1 MSTTRRS
8 VRWVEPGQTPL
19 EPRYVVW
26 ELTLKCD
33 LACRHC
39 GSRAGRVRA
48 DELSLDEARSVIE
61 QLAALGTEAITFI
74 GGEAYLHADWLA
86 IVEATV
92 QAGIHATLTTGGRGL
107 TPALCRQ
114 AAAAGMSGVSV
125 SIDGMASTHDT
136 LRAVPGSFE
145 AALRALD
152 ATRDAGMRPMTN
164 TQFSR
169 LNLHEVD
176 ALADLFVA
184 HGAVAWQVQLTG
196 PMGRAADRPEWLL
209 QPYEIIELVDALAQA
224 SRRLREAVPGF
235 VLNAGNNLGYF
246 GPHESDI
253 REAPYPGCQAG
264 SYILGIESNGDIK
277 GCPSLP
283 SGPYVG
289 GNVRET
295 SLAQLWQNNVTIG
308 FSREDTATRRAALW
322 GHCGTCYYADHCLG
336 GCTWTAHTL
345 LGRPGNMPYC
355 YHRAETLR
363 AKGRRERIRKV
374 EAAPGTPFD
383 FGRFEL
389 VEEDWTAP

>member
-1 MSTTRRS
+1 MSPATRS
-8 VRWVEPGQTPL
+8 VRWIEPGKTPL

-39 GSRAGRVRA
+39 GSRAGVARK
-48 DELSLDEARSVIE
+48 DELSVDEARALIDE
-61 QLAALGTEAITFI
+61 LAALGADAITFI
-74 GGEAYLHADWLA
+74 GGEAYLHPDWLE
-86 IVEATV
+86 IIEATV
-92 QAGIHATLTTGGRGL
+92 KAGIHATLTTGGRRL
-107 TPALCRQ
+107 TPDLCRR
-114 AAAAGMSGVSV
+114 AAAAGLSGVSV
-125 SIDGMASTHDT
+125 SIDGIGPTHDT
-136 LRAVPGSFE
+136 LRAVQGSYDS
-145 AALRALD
+145 ALRALD
-152 ATRDAGMRPMTN
+152 AARDAGLRAMTN

-176 ALADLFVA
+176 ELADVFIA
-184 HGAVAWQVQLTG
+184 HDVQAWQVQLTG

-209 QPYEIIELVDALAQA
+209 QPYEIIGLVDSLAAAAKRIRAL
-224 SRRLREAVPGF
+224 RPNF

-246 GPHESDI
+246 GPHEMDI
-253 REAPYPGCQAG
+253 REAPYPGCNAG

-295 SLAQLWQNNVTIG
+295 PLSELWHHNTTIG
-308 FSREDTATRRAALW
+308 FTRGDTASRRAKLW
-322 GHCGTCYYADHCLG
+322 GHCATCYYADHCLG

-374 EAAPGTPFD
+374 QTAPGTPFD

-389 VEEDWTAP
+389 IEEDWSGD

>member
-1 MSTTRRS
+1 MSRTGRN
-8 VRWVEPGQTPL
+8 VRWIEPGKTPH

-39 GSRAGRVRA
+39 GSRAGRARP
-48 DELSLDEARSVIE
+48 DELTVDEARALVAE
-61 QLAALGTEAITFI
+61 LAELGADAITFI
-74 GGEAYLHADWLA
+74 GGEAYLHPDWLE
-86 IVEATV
+86 IVAATV
-92 QAGIHATLTTGGRGL
+92 EAGIHATLTTGGRGL
-107 TPALCRQ
+107 TPELCRK
-114 AAAAGMSGVSV
+114 AAAAGLSGVSV
-125 SIDGMASTHDT
+125 SIDGLASTHDT
-136 LRAVPGSFE
+136 LRAVAGSYD

-152 ATRDAGMRPMTN
+152 AAREAGLRPMTN

-169 LNLHEVD
+169 LNLHEVNE
-176 ALADLFVA
+176 LADVFMD
-184 HGAVAWQVQLTG
+184 HGVEAWQVQLTG

-209 QPYEIIELVDALAQA
+209 QPYEVLELVDALAVA
-224 SRRLREAVPGF
+224 SKRLRATNPAF

-246 GPHESDI
+246 GPHEQHI

-295 SLAQLWQNNVTIG
+295 PLRELWKHNATIG
-308 FSREDTATRRAALW
+308 VSRGDLASRRAQLW
-322 GHCGTCYYADHCLG
+322 GHCASCYYADHCLG

-363 AKGRRERIRKV
+363 ERGRRERIQKV
-374 EAAPGTPFD
+374 DAAPGNPFD

-389 VEEDWTAP
+389 IEEDWPRP